1 LSIFIAENSIKV
13 KIIFLR
19 GIPTGGF
26 QPCIGFQLLRRTV
39 VPSWFQNFQTSGASV
54 IEF

>member
-1 LSIFIAENSIKV
+1 LSIFIAENSMKV
-13 KIIFLR
+13 KINFFR

-26 QPCIGFQLLRRTV
+26 QPCIGFQLLRRTAA
-39 VPSWFQNFQTSGASV
+39 PRWFQTSGASV